1 MLAVV
6 KYILLE
12 TVSVTNLF
20 ENIHRIAEL
29 CAHSKRN
36 RLPALYRLLVPK

>member
-12 TVSVTNLF
+12 TITITSLF

-29 CAHSKRN
+29 CAHSKRK